1 MPFYYPFELSLHS
14 PSSPNSY
21 NSMTTNLNII
31 TLRMVRYS
39 DKSNILLTYSR
50 EAGPVSFAIAA
61 GAGREALRRRAL
73 LMPLSVNE
81 CVANI
86 RPGHELALMSGLQ
99 TLFPTTSLHSN
110 SLKLSVGMMLAELL
124 TAILRGAP
132 VDENL
137 FDYIVGG
144 IRALELLPAN
154 KVANFHLVFI
164 YGLGKM
170 LGIEPDT
177 ATFRKNR
184 WLDMRDGVWR
194 DVPAPHSDMLTPS
207 ESKTAYLLGKLS
219 YSTMHL
225 LRINHDDRNNILEKM
240 LRYMSIHYT
249 PLAESLKSP
258 ELFRSLFS

>member
-1 MPFYYPFELSLHS
+1 
-14 PSSPNSY
+14 
-21 NSMTTNLNII
+21 MTTNLNII

-61 GAGREALRRRAL
+61 GSGREAMRRRAL

-124 TAILRGAP
+124 TAILRNAP
-132 VDENL
+132 TDENL

-154 KVANFHLVFI
+154 KIANFHLVFI

-170 LGIEPDT
+170 LGIEPDM

-194 DVPAPHSDMLTPS
+194 DVPAPHPDMLTPAQS
-207 ESKTAYLLGKLS
+207 RTAYILGKLN

-225 LRINHDDRNNILEKM
+225 LGINHVDRNNILEKM
-240 LRYMSIHYT
+240 LRYISIHYT
-249 PLAESLKSP
+249 PLAESIKSP